1 MLYLTLVNDEDNEI
15 IIDELSDLKD
25 YFRSKNIDIGI
36 AESITNNN
44 HFIKIFCDGNK
55 VDDKFK
61 KVFDIYLANII
72 YKIVVEEFYK
82 SNLQSFLTDT
92 YFFLRYDEIKEV
104 KELSLKALKCE
115 GNINNEDIIY
125 CINRKNKIIDKIA
138 ACIRENDEI
147 NIKGFITFRMKE
159 LKEELECIIDKVVER
174 YMVEKEYDEF
184 IKLLKY
190 FVDIQESKIEEVNII
205 IKIDGTYLVKDHRGN
220 DITEKLTCDITD
232 SKMNGLVAEDDLLIS
247 GLVANSP
254 EKIIIHCA
262 ENSINKELLQTIQ
275 NVFQERVEFCDSC
288 KLCKSVKSKLKI

>member
-44 HFIKIFCDGNK
+44 HFIKIFCDENK